1 MSLADWLREKFSSG
15 AGSGAAGTSAAAR
28 RRARNQAQP
37 LTPGGVRSYDATEPA
52 RPMARA
58 QWIGLGLAAAMAVGL
73 TAALVFVIMSVIQPS
88 GRATATPTA
97 LPAVAAGSSPTPTIS
112 SISQI
117 FATFTPTPVTGPSPA
132 PQPVVGQRLQVYG
145 TGNDGVNLRR
155 EPGQTGERIKTVREG
170 TVLEVVGPDQTV
182 DGATWRNVRDTQGE
196 SGWIAASFLAAEGSV
211 PQVGSAPNTIPG
223 SDAPASSA
231 TIVTVAATPVPRP
244 TSPGVAAAGA
254 SRGQVGNTNGQGANI
269 RSEPGSGGRVL
280 KTVAEGTNLEVLGP
294 EREVDGQIWRQVR
307 DSAGVT
313 GWIIRG
319 AVAPPGTIPT
329 PVPPAAGPTR
339 AAATPQPGATQ
350 APAAKPTSGT
360 QPTTGPAAKP
370 TSPPAA
376 KPTSPPGNLPI
387 IIQPAT
393 PRPAGGTTPAATP
406 NP

>member
-1 MSLADWLREKFSSG
+1 MSLADWLREKFGSG
-15 AGSGAAGTSAAAR
+15 AGAGPAGASAAAR

-37 LTPGGVRSYDATEPA
+37 LTPGVRSDEAPEPA

-58 QWIGLGLAAAMAVGL
+58 QWIGLGLAAALAVAL

-97 LPAVAAGSSPTPTIS
+97 LPAAASTSPTPTVS
-112 SISQI
+112 SIAAI
-117 FATFTPTPVTGPSPA
+117 FATFTPTPVTGPTA
-132 PQPVVGQRLQVYG
+132 TAQAVVGQRLQVAG

-155 EPGQTGERIKTVREG
+155 EPGQTGERIKTIREG

-182 DGATWRNVRDTQGE
+182 DGTVWRNVRDTQGE

-211 PQVGSAPNTIPG
+211 PPVGSAPNTIPG
-223 SDAPASSA
+223 SDQPSSSA
-231 TIVTVAATPVPRP
+231 TIVTAATPVPKP

-307 DSAGVT
+307 DSSGVT

-339 AAATPQPGATQ
+339 PAATAQPGAAPAGPTQ

-360 QPTTGPAAKP
+360 SAPPLATPRPTQ
-370 TSPPAA
+370 
-376 KPTSPPGNLPI
+376 PPGNLPI

-393 PRPAGGTTPAATP
+393 PRPSGGGAAATATP
-406 NP
+406 RP